1 MNSFRTFVSQ
11 NELISQAEDVAHR
24 LITKKHSSEY
34 TYHNLDHTLRVSKKA
49 FELGARQNLSVPELH
64 DLIIAALFHD
74 TGYYDSVNDH
84 ERIGAAYATDFLQTN
99 TASTACIERVNDL
112 ILSTKITTPPET
124 LLQETL
130 CDADLN
136 YLGAT
141 EFFSLV
147 ERLRSEW
154 LLTGR
159 KNFTE
164 KAWIQQNIDFF
175 ELHTFYTSAA
185 QQLFGHVKEENL
197 NQMRKDLRAL
207 SISSR
212 L

>member
-112 ILSTKITTPPET
+112 ILS
-124 LLQETL
+124 
-130 CDADLN
+130 
-136 YLGAT
+136 
-141 EFFSLV
+141 
-147 ERLRSEW
+147 
-154 LLTGR
+154 
-159 KNFTE
+159 
-164 KAWIQQNIDFF
+164 
-175 ELHTFYTSAA
+175 
-185 QQLFGHVKEENL
+185 
-197 NQMRKDLRAL
+197 
-207 SISSR
+207 
-212 L
+212 